1 MMRFFG
7 GIFFVFCFIP
17 FSNCVYNEKLA
28 RSKLYPMAAA
38 AYSNR
43 PEACVK
49 DIFGQ
54 DYDYFGQ
61 FTVLCDETKVDTCSA
76 FIVASHFDQSII
88 LSFRGSQNHD
98 EVTEEEK
105 ETLTHLPLPFI
116 GGGKANAYFMNAFEA
131 LKNGGMGDAFLKAK
145 NRYSN
150 YTVWITG
157 HSLGA
162 ALASITAGSLSKLG
176 YISSEKIL
184 LITFG
189 QPRVGNIDYANAM
202 DSLVSESYRIV
213 HANDLIP
220 HLPPKGLLGY
230 FHHKSEVWYNNDM
243 SVGSSYIICEEN
255 EGAKCSNSGHDFN
268 WGDHGIYFNK
278 GTDFASNGCK

>member
-1 MMRFFG
+1 MNKFF
-7 GIFFVFCFIP
+7 ILLFTVVLIP
-17 FSNCVYNEKLA
+17 FSNCVYNEKHA

-38 AYSNR
+38 AYSNH
-43 PEACVK
+43 PELCIR
-49 DIFGQ
+49 DTFNQ
-54 DYDYFGQ
+54 DYEYFGQ
-61 FTVLCDETKVDTCSA
+61 YTVICDETKVDTCSA
-76 FIVASHFDQSII
+76 FIVVTHFDQAII

-176 YISSEKIL
+176 YISAEKL
-184 LITFG
+184 VLVSFG
-189 QPRVGNIDYANAM
+189 QPRVGNIDYANAI
-202 DSLVSESYRIV
+202 DSLVSESYRIL

-220 HLPPKGLLGY
+220 HLPPKEIFGY

-243 SVGSSYIICEEN
+243 SPGSSYIICDEN
-255 EGAKCSNSGHDFN
+255 EGDKCSNSGHDFN
-268 WGDHGIYFNK
+268 WGVSFNLLLK
-278 GTDFASNGCK
+278 LN